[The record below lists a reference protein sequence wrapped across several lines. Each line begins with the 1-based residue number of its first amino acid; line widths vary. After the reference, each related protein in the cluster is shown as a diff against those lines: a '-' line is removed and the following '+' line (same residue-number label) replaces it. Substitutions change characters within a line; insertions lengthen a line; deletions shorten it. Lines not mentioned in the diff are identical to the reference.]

1 MFINF
6 IFQAID
12 KMSGSDELLPHI
24 EKLKVYRLPQKLY
37 DVNDEEYASAMQKFN
52 IPAEFHA
59 FTDGLMHE
67 SYIKLGLLLDA
78 INAFK
83 KKCPGVSLPVKFCD
97 EAFNYR
103 PYQQCVIS

>member
-12 KMSGSDELLPHI
+12 KMSGSDELPPIL
-24 EKLKVYRLPQKLY
+24 KLKAYRLPSELY
-37 DVNDEEYASAMQKFN
+37 DVYDEQYASEMQKFN
-52 IPAEFHA
+52 IPEEFHA

-67 SYIKLGLLLDA
+67 SYINRGLLLDA
-78 INAFK
+78 IDAFK
-83 KKCPGVSLPVKFCD
+83 KKYPGVSLPVKFCD